1 MTIFLVGYMGAGKSV
16 IGKSLSNYLDYDFF
30 DLDEY
35 IEKIEGR
42 KISDI
47 FKKNNEV
54 YFRNI
59 ENKCLIELSK
69 KSGDKIISTGGG
81 TPCFENNFKIL
92 NETPNSKSI
101 YLKTSINNLV
111 ERLYQ
116 KKHIRPLI
124 SHIKSKE
131 KLKEFIG
138 KHLFERS
145 FYYEKSNIIIETSDN
160 NIEAIRDSI
169 INALTKID

>member
-101 YLKTSINNLV
+101 YLKTSINNPV
-111 ERLYQ
+111 SYT
-116 KKHIRPLI
+116 
-124 SHIKSKE
+124 
-131 KLKEFIG
+131 
-138 KHLFERS
+138 HLTLPT
-145 FYYEKSNIIIETSDN
+145 IE
-160 NIEAIRDSI
+160 
-169 INALTKID
+169 